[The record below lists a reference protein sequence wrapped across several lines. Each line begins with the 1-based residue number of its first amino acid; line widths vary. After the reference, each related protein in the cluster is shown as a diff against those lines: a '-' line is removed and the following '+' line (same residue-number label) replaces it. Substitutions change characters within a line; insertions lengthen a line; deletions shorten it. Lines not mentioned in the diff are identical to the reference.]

1 MMSILFT
8 AMKKPYIDSVVE
20 IENQSFPTPW
30 TKSAF
35 FHEIAAN
42 DFAHYIVALEGDK
55 VAGYGGMWVIL
66 DEAHITTL
74 AVNPAYRRQK
84 IGSRL
89 LYELIAE
96 AGRRGCLRMTLEVRP
111 SNLPALDL
119 YRKTGFV
126 SYGVRP
132 GYYSDTGEDA
142 VIMWKELEREL

>member
-1 MMSILFT
+1 MSILFT

-142 VIMWKELEREL
+142 VIMWKDLEREL